1 MQKTVSAG
9 LGVVAV
15 LFVTGCQTD
24 MTGPSPAKFS
34 NAPSA
39 AITFDPATGLGFVGK
54 GDVQYTFGWNNAQL
68 QSGAAGV
75 MFQVN
80 SVEISEAS
88 WTCHKFS
95 GRDGTNEIIQ
105 ERSRTTTTSTQGVIA
120 HVVRERNQITGFYL
134 TGYLG
139 AATQSVETDGPA
151 VNSCPA
157 NPSGFTLLE
166 AAGEP
171 SVTTVGGGLE
181 ASKDAGANW
190 TALVEKPSL

>member
-1 MQKTVSAG
+1 MQKSVSAVLG
-9 LGVVAV
+9 LMAAV
-15 LFVTGCQTD
+15 SLSACQNDITAPTLSKIS
-24 MTGPSPAKFS
+24 M
-34 NAPSA
+34 APSSS
-39 AITFDPATGLGFVGK
+39 ITFDPATGLGFVGK

-68 QSGAAGV
+68 QSGAVGV

>member
-15 LFVTGCQTD
+15 LFVTACQTD
-24 MTGPSPAKFS
+24 ITAPVSAKIPG
-34 NAPSA
+34 APSS

-68 QSGAAGV
+68 QNGAAGV
-75 MFQVN
+75 QFQVN
-80 SVEISEAS
+80 SVEISEVS
-88 WTCHKFS
+88 WTCHKFT
-95 GRDGTNEIIQ
+95 GQNGTNEIIQ
-105 ERSRTTTTSTQGVIA
+105 ERARTTTTSTQGVIA

-139 AATQSVETDGPA
+139 ASTHSVETEGPA

-157 NPSGFTLLE
+157 NPSGFSLLE
-166 AAGEP
+166 AAGEAA
-171 SVTTVGGGLE
+171 VTTVGGGLE
-181 ASKDAGANW
+181 TSKDAGASW
-190 TALVEKPSL
+190 TALLEKPTL